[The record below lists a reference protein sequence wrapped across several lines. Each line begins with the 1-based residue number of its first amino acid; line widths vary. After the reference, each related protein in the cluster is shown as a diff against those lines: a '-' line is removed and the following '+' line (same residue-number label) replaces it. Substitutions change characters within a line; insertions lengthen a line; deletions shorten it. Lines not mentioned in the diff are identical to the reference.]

1 MCIIA
6 IQLFNATA
14 TALNC
19 ISQICC
25 LNVALISCLAIK
37 AQTAILFDIQE
48 RQPQREDA
56 APADFAL
63 QGDLAVMEAGQLLR
77 DGQAEA
83 GRVVLFVGGGM
94 EVSVKDSALVF
105 RRDAAA
111 GVLYADAGRFVLG
124 AAVHMDAA
132 PGGSIVDGVGDKV
145 LDNLL

>member
-1 MCIIA
+1 MQC
-6 IQLFNATA
+6 
-14 TALNC
+14 
-19 ISQICC
+19 
-25 LNVALISCLAIK
+25 
-37 AQTAILFDIQE
+37 
-48 RQPQREDA
+48 
-56 APADFAL
+56 
-63 QGDLAVMEAGQLLR
+63 DLAVVEVGQLLR

-83 GRVVLFVGGGM
+83 GGVVLFVGGGM